1 MIGSPASN
9 VPAALA
15 GARAPNAGAILI
27 LLTLGFG
34 LVGLDRFM
42 ILPMFPVL
50 ASSLHLDYQDI
61 GLITGA
67 LSITWGI
74 ASIFVGNLSDRFGQ
88 RRVAVLA
95 MLGFSLIVGISGF
108 ATGLLSLVLLRGVVG
123 LLDGAFTPAAMVA
136 NFESSP
142 PQHIGRNVGIM
153 QAAMPFF
160 GLAVA
165 PILVTQLLVVID
177 WRYVFVL
184 LSAPGLLVAWLLWRA
199 LGKPVVVTQDLVLQ
213 ARENTW
219 ERWRDA
225 LSNHNVRVNSVC
237 ICCWMACLVVLSALL
252 PSYMMDYLHLSL
264 LQMGGVLSA
273 LGFGATLG
281 GLVMPTLS
289 DRLGRK
295 PVALIDA
302 VGTVVFL
309 VFITSCGDNTT
320 LLFGTLFGTAFFL
333 YNLLGMT
340 VSTMTAESVPASVRT
355 TAAGLV
361 VGVGELFGA
370 GIVPIIAGRLVHEFG
385 IAYVP
390 TIAGVAMALGCV
402 VLLFFRETYEVRG

>member
-67 LSITWGI
+67 LSITWGS

-95 MLGFSLIVGISGF
+95 ILGFSLIVGVSGF

-199 LGKPVVVTQDLVLQ
+199 LGKPVVVTQELVLH
-213 ARENTW
+213 ARENSW
-219 ERWRDA
+219 QRWRDA
-225 LSNHNVRVNSVC
+225 LSNHNVRVTSVC

-281 GLVMPTLS
+281 GLVMPALS

-309 VFITSCGDNTT
+309 AFIASCGDNTT
-320 LLFGTLFGTAFFL
+320 LLFVTLFGTAFFL

-340 VSTMTAESVPASVRT
+340 FSTMTAESVPASVRT

-390 TIAGVAMALGCV
+390 TIAGVAMVLGCV
-402 VLLFFRETYEVRG
+402 ALLFFRETYEVRR

>member
-15 GARAPNAGAILI
+15 GARPPNAGAILI

-67 LSITWGI
+67 LSITWGS

-95 MLGFSLIVGISGF
+95 MLGFSLIVGVSGF

-199 LGKPVVVTQDLVLQ
+199 LGKPVVVTQDLVLH
-213 ARENTW
+213 ARENSW
-219 ERWRDA
+219 QRWRDA
-225 LSNHNVRVNSVC
+225 LSNHNVRVTSVC

-281 GLVMPTLS
+281 GLVMPALS

-309 VFITSCGDNTT
+309 AFIASCGDNTT
-320 LLFGTLFGTAFFL
+320 LLFVTLFGTAFFL

-340 VSTMTAESVPASVRT
+340 ISTMTAESVPASVRT

-390 TIAGVAMALGCV
+390 TIAGVAMVLGCV
-402 VLLFFRETYEVRG
+402 ALLFFRETYEVRR

>member
-1 MIGSPASN
+1 MIGFPASN
-9 VPAALA
+9 VPAARA
-15 GARAPNAGAILI
+15 GDRASNASAILI

-67 LSITWGI
+67 LSITWGS

-95 MLGFSLIVGISGF
+95 MLGFSLIVGVSGF

-199 LGKPVVVTQDLVLQ
+199 LGKPVVVTQDLVLH
-213 ARENTW
+213 ARENSW
-219 ERWRDA
+219 QRWRDA
-225 LSNHNVRVNSVC
+225 LSNHNVRVTSVC

-281 GLVMPTLS
+281 GLVMPALS

-309 VFITSCGDNTT
+309 AFIASCGDNTT
-320 LLFGTLFGTAFFL
+320 LLFVTLFGTAFFL

-340 VSTMTAESVPASVRT
+340 ISTMTAESVPASVRT

-390 TIAGVAMALGCV
+390 TIAGVAMVLGCV
-402 VLLFFRETYEVRG
+402 ALLFFRETYEVRR

>member
-95 MLGFSLIVGISGF
+95 MLGFSLIVGVSGF

-199 LGKPVVVTQDLVLQ
+199 LGKPVVVTQDLVLH
-213 ARENTW
+213 ARENSW
-219 ERWRDA
+219 QRWRDA
-225 LSNHNVRVNSVC
+225 LSNHNVRVTSVC

-309 VFITSCGDNTT
+309 AFIASCGDNTT

-340 VSTMTAESVPASVRT
+340 ISTMTAKSVPASVRT

-390 TIAGVAMALGCV
+390 TIAGVAMVLGCV
-402 VLLFFRETYEVRG
+402 ALLFFRETYEVRR

>member
-67 LSITWGI
+67 LSITWGS

-95 MLGFSLIVGISGF
+95 MLGFSLIVGVSGF

-199 LGKPVVVTQDLVLQ
+199 LGKPVVVTQDLVLH
-213 ARENTW
+213 ARENSW
-219 ERWRDA
+219 QRWRDA
-225 LSNHNVRVNSVC
+225 LSNHNVRVTSVC

-281 GLVMPTLS
+281 GLVMPALS

-309 VFITSCGDNTT
+309 AFIASCGDNTT
-320 LLFGTLFGTAFFL
+320 LLFVTLFGTAFFL

-340 VSTMTAESVPASVRT
+340 ISTMTAESVPASVRT

-390 TIAGVAMALGCV
+390 TIAGVAMVLGCV
-402 VLLFFRETYEVRG
+402 ALLFFRETYEVRR